1 LPVDILKIDQSF
13 VSGILKDRHDATIA
27 ETIISMTKHFDFACL
42 AEGVECVEEM
52 EWLKQRSC
60 RYMQGFAIC
69 APLTFDAFKAWL
81 AAHPEGFRH
90 TDRRVAGAMAKAVA
104 GEA

>member
-1 LPVDILKIDQSF
+1 
-13 VSGILKDRHDATIA
+13 
-27 ETIISMTKHFDFACL
+27 MTKHFDFACL
-42 AEGVECVEEM
+42 AEGVMRRRNGMAETALVP
-52 EWLKQRSC
+52 LHA
-60 RYMQGFAIC
+60 GLAIC

-90 TDRRVAGAMAKAVA
+90 TDRRVAGAMAKPVA

>member
-1 LPVDILKIDQSF
+1 MISVPAILVVVAETVTVDILKIDQSF

-60 RYMQGFAIC
+60 RYMQA
-69 APLTFDAFKAWL
+69 LRSV
-81 AAHPEGFRH
+81 HR
-90 TDRRVAGAMAKAVA
+90 
-104 GEA
+104 